1 MTEKEKTSTSKKR
14 VTIDENPSG
23 IQGSITL
30 NEDVVTTIA
39 GLAARDVDG
48 IHSLGKSGIFSLGD
62 DPKRGLNTEVGKIQA
77 AFDVDVVIEY
87 GKDIR
92 AVAKELRE
100 KIAGEVNKMAGREV
114 VEININVVDIKLPEE
129 NQPARGRVQ

>member
-1 MTEKEKTSTSKKR
+1 MTEKAERSKKR
-14 VTIDENPSG
+14 VTIEENPSG

-39 GLAARDVDG
+39 GLAAREVDG
-48 IHSLGKSGIFSLGD
+48 ISSLGKSGIFTLGD
-62 DPKRGLNTEVGKIQA
+62 NPKRGLNTELGKIQA

-87 GKDIR
+87 GNDIR
-92 AVAKELRE
+92 EVAKQLRE
-100 KIAGEVNKMAGREV
+100 KIAEKVNMMAGKEV

-129 NQPARGRVQ
+129 GQSSKARVQ